1 MKKLIFTA
9 LLSCIILAAGA
20 QTPKKMTPK
29 EKEETLRELELE
41 YRIETGQMFEF
52 EKSEP
57 RQVKTLPWEE
67 WATQYMDAQ
76 GELQKLLRSFKN
88 VTLEAVE
95 DEPDACQITFR
106 THNRE
111 KDRFDSYASV
121 GFSNDFGKDND
132 GNRFGFRQ
140 ELSAFCDL
148 VTEIDLH
155 LTTAKDKPVYIAPK
169 QNAYAMKN
177 HRVDNEGEGESSIGL
192 KLPLTA
198 AYSDIKDGYVDVRL
212 YGPTEYAWAKVST
225 NATGQ
230 ELSLGGVRLRIEK
243 IDDKGFVISTTEE
256 DAEQLDH
263 MEYLYQRSDG
273 FWKPTFTMWTK
284 GPLKQLMNKQVATD
298 LSFHDWLRQ
307 KGVDPDRLEETLA
320 NFTDDTEEE
329 TDTLQGMRFDSG
341 MTGDYIVLYM
351 PIDAKESEPIVTA
364 RVFLVDAGKQA
375 EITVNKTEQAKLW
388 EKLHSANPEAGIITA
403 AIAKFEYPAVKGAPA
418 RLKSGCSLS
427 AAERDALL
435 APNSVISYAM
445 GVVQADKLL
454 KDEQAEN
461 ITAVF
466 FFREEQEPLIE
477 WFKRGITAGKELHP
491 QTIKEEEAKA
501 DNAGIKQGKA
511 FRYGVEAFQ
520 LYCSC
525 AARDVVESDSMR
537 VSGKRFD
544 MNEAVQGFKDY
555 LQRHLKMGIQYATTI
570 LSQRAAAVEDL
581 GERKAA
587 NGLNDDD
594 TDYLTDFQMASG
606 VNPQTGNPE
615 MLQVAL
621 SRFIQTPQEA
631 SEQGLTGKV
640 MAEAVI
646 EADGS
651 INKVQIISSPHQL
664 LSEAATDG
672 LYRLHCRPAMTGEVA
687 VAMKVSIPI
696 FFQ

>member
-1 MKKLIFTA
+1 MKILIFTA
-9 LLSCIILAAGA
+9 LLSGMILVAGA
-20 QTPKKMTPK
+20 QPPKKMTPK

-41 YRIETGQMFEF
+41 YRIETGQMFQF
-52 EKSEP
+52 EESAP
-57 RQVKTLPWEE
+57 QQVQTLPWEA
-67 WATQYMDAQ
+67 WAAEHKDA
-76 GELQKLLRSFKN
+76 GKRIGKLLRSFKN
-88 VTLEAVE
+88 ITLEAVE

-121 GFSNDFGKDND
+121 GFSNDFGMDDD
-132 GNRFGFRQ
+132 GNRIGFRQ
-140 ELSAFCDL
+140 ELSAFCNL
-148 VTEIDLH
+148 VTEIGLH

-169 QNAYAMKN
+169 QNAYAMVS
-177 HRVDNEGEGESSIGL
+177 HRVDNEGAGESSIGL

-198 AYSDIKDGYVDVRL
+198 AYSEINDGYIDVRL

-225 NATGQ
+225 RETGQ

-256 DAEQLDH
+256 DAERLEH
-263 MEYLYQRSDG
+263 LKYLYQRSDSI
-273 FWKPTFTMWTK
+273 WKPTFTMWTK
-284 GPLKQLMNKQVATD
+284 GPLKKMMNKQALTD
-298 LSFHDWLRQ
+298 LSFHEWLRQ

-329 TDTLQGMRFDSG
+329 TDTIQGMRFDSG
-341 MTGDYIVLYM
+341 MTGDYILLYM
-351 PIDAKESEPIVTA
+351 PINVTETEPIATA
-364 RVFLVDAGKQA
+364 RVFVPGADKQ
-375 EITVNKTEQAKLW
+375 TVILINEAQQAKLLG
-388 EKLHSANPEAGIITA
+388 KLVSGDMFTM
-403 AIAKFEYPAVKGAPA
+403 AIDKFEYPAVKGAPA

-435 APNSVISYAM
+435 APNDVISYAM
-445 GVVQADKLL
+445 GVVQADKLM
-454 KDEQAEN
+454 KDERQNN

-466 FFREEQEPLIE
+466 FTPEEQEPLIE
-477 WFKRGITAGKELHP
+477 WFGKGISAGKELHL
-491 QTIKEEEAKA
+491 QTIKEEGAKA
-501 DNAGIKQGKA
+501 DSIGIAQGKA

-544 MNEAVQGFKDY
+544 VNEAVQGFKDY

-570 LSQRAAAVEDL
+570 LSQRAAAVKDL

-594 TDYLTDFQMASG
+594 TDYLTDFQIASG

-615 MLQVAL
+615 MLQTAL
-621 SRFIQTPQEA
+621 SRHIRTPQEA
-631 SEQGLTGKV
+631 SMQGLTGKV

-651 INKVQIISSPHQL
+651 INKVQIISSPHQI

-672 LYRLHCRPAMTGEVA
+672 LYRLHCRPAMAGQVA